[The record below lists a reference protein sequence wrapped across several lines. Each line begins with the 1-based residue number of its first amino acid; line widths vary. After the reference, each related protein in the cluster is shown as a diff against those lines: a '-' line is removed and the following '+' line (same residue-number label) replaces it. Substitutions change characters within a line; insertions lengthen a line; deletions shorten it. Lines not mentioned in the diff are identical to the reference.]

1 MSREQDY
8 QFPDLLTTFPAAF
21 VAHVQINRPKQYNS
35 FSSDLALV
43 FDKLSV
49 DENVRVILIS
59 GVGPHFSA
67 GLDSRVLGTT
77 FDILQV
83 KAASSGGPG
92 SQSSKT
98 DDIARRTWKVRRHL
112 YDYQN
117 GITAIERCE
126 KPVICLTHGVTFG
139 AAIDLAVAADVR
151 YCAKGVRFSV
161 KEVDVGLA
169 ADVGTL
175 SRLPKIG
182 VSYSWAKEIVYTAR
196 EFGAEE
202 AEKVGLVSRVAESK
216 EQLLEQ
222 GLELANIIATKSP
235 VAVQSSKA
243 LLDFSRDRPV
253 EDGLKYTAAWNA
265 AMVQSEDVKK
275 AMMSGIKKTKL
286 TFEKL

>member
-67 GLDSRVLGTT
+67 GLD
-77 FDILQV
+77 V